1 MSSNNPKNIYEMYN
15 NNSANLFKQ
24 FKNDLNKA
32 VLNDI
37 DISKTKKVAPK
48 NILLFSLF
56 LGMFVMAKPVF
67 IYYKGY
73 YERLEKINQLKR
85 ENKFVLNM
93 DENK

>member
-1 MSSNNPKNIYEMYN
+1 MSSNNPKNINEMYN

-37 DISKTKKVAPK
+37 EISRTQKVAPK

-56 LGMFVMAKPVF
+56 LGMFVIAKPVF

-73 YERLEKINQLKR
+73 CERLEKIKQLKR

-93 DENK
+93 DEK